1 MSTATTKPRSPRS
14 ASRSKSESRVNGSG
28 TTEPTLSARIL
39 TPADLSKPIVE
50 SVYIP
55 SLGGNLWYR
64 LLPAA
69 RMREFLTKS
78 GDTSTPEQRLD
89 ALADHLSGIV
99 CKEDGSEFMSAEAWM
114 ETVSL
119 DVMNEIADCLNDNR
133 DKRGKASRR

>member
-1 MSTATTKPRSPRS
+1 MSTMKPRGSRS
-14 ASRSKSESRVNGSG
+14 SSRSKSESRVNGSG
-28 TTEPTLSARIL
+28 TPEPTLPARTL

-69 RMREFLTKS
+69 RMRDFLSKS
-78 GDTSTPEQRLD
+78 GDASAPEQRLD

-99 CKEDGSEFMSAEAWM
+99 CNEDGSEFMSAEDWM

-119 DVMNEIADCLNDNR
+119 DVMNEIADCINDNR
-133 DKRGKASRR
+133 DKQGKTSRR